1 MQHYLGIDIETYSDE
16 NLKEVGVY
24 KYADS
29 PNFMILLLAYAFD
42 DEDVIDVDLAS
53 GEKLPERVVNAL
65 SNDSIIKTAFN
76 AQFERVC
83 INKYFGLKSK
93 NWECTMIKSW
103 SLGFPGS
110 LDKVGEIIG
119 LPQDQQKLWT
129 GKNLI
134 RIFSVPHKVTGS
146 AAQLSIVPHRHRILP
161 EDRPAEWKQ
170 FKEYCR
176 GDVITERAIRKKLEM
191 FPEIPAESKL
201 YQLDQEINDR
211 GVMIDLQMAE
221 AAIQID
227 TEQTNRLTA
236 EFQEV
241 TGLPN
246 PNSLTDLKKFIK
258 DRTGK
263 SVTSITKN
271 NMTELQEKAKEYPDI
286 LRALEIRQLLSKTS
300 ISKYKKMLEVVNSD
314 GRARGLL
321 QFYGA
326 GHTGRWAGRLIQ
338 VQNLPQNHISDLNT
352 ARKIVK
358 TGDLELLEMMYDN
371 PSDILSQCIRPAIIP
386 APGYKFAVA
395 DFSAIEARVIA
406 WFAGE
411 SWRIDVFNSHGKI
424 YEASAA
430 QMFKVP
436 IESIKKG
443 DPLRQKGKIAEL
455 ALGYQGGKGAL
466 ISMGALKM
474 GLNEDELPELVNQWR
489 ASNPKIV
496 KFWYET
502 EAAVIKAIEERTT
515 VKIKNN
521 LKAIYKSGML
531 FLELPSGRRLAFV
544 KPKVIDHDKFPG
556 KKKIV
561 FQDVD
566 SKTYQWKECDT
577 YGGKL
582 VENIVQATARDCL
595 AYSMLLLEK
604 AGYKIIMHVHDE
616 VIIEIEESRNEL
628 ECITDIMGQEIPWAK
643 GLPLR
648 ADGYYCSYYQKD

>member
-1 MQHYLGIDIETYSDE
+1 MKQYLSIDIETYSDE
-16 NLKEVGVY
+16 NLQEVGVY
-24 KYADS
+24 KYTDS
-29 PNFMILLLAYAFD
+29 PNFTILLFAYAFD
-42 DEDVIDVDLAS
+42 NDEVEVIDLAS
-53 GEKLPERVVNAL
+53 GEEIPSKVITAMTSANY
-65 SNDSIIKTAFN
+65 IKTAFN

-83 INKYFGLKSK
+83 LNKYLGVNTR
-93 NWECTMIKSW
+93 NWECTMIKAW

-110 LDKVGEIIG
+110 LEKVGEIIG
-119 LPQDQQKLWT
+119 LPQDQKKLWT
-129 GKNLI
+129 GKNLM
-134 RIFSVPHKVTGS
+134 RIFSVPHKTTSKKQVS
-146 AAQLSIVPHRHRILP
+146 LMPHTYRILP
-161 EDRPAEWKQ
+161 EDRPTEWEQ
-170 FKEYCR
+170 FKEYC
-176 GDVITERAIRKKLEM
+176 GQDVVTERAIRKKLEM
-191 FPEIPAESKL
+191 FPGIPAEKKL
-201 YQLDQEINDR
+201 YHLDQLINDR
-211 GVMIDLQMAE
+211 GVRIDLQMAQ
-221 AAIQID
+221 AAIDID
-227 TEQTNRLTA
+227 TEHTNRLTS

-246 PNSLTDLKKFIK
+246 PNSLTDLKKYIK
-258 DRTGK
+258 ERTGK
-263 SVTSITKN
+263 RVASITKG
-271 NMTELQEKAKEYPDI
+271 NMAELQENAKAYPDV
-286 LRALEIRQLLSKTS
+286 LRALEIRQLLGKTS
-300 ISKYKKMLEVVNSD
+300 ISKYKKMLDVVNRD

-338 VQNLPQNHISDLNT
+338 VQNLPQNHIKDLDV
-352 ARKIVK
+352 ARKVVK
-358 TGDLELLEMMYDN
+358 TGDLELLEMLYDN

-411 SWRIDVFNSHGKI
+411 TWRLDVFNSHGKI

-436 IESIKKG
+436 VESIKKG

-455 ALGYQGGKGAL
+455 ALGYQGAAGAL
-466 ISMGALKM
+466 EQMGALKM
-474 GLNEDELPELVNQWR
+474 GLDKDELPVLVKQWR
-489 ASNPKIV
+489 ATNPKIV
-496 KFWYET
+496 KFWYDT

-515 VKIKNN
+515 VKITNN

-544 KPKVIDHDKFPG
+544 KPAVVDHNKWPG
-556 KKKIV
+556 KKKII

-566 SKTYQWKECDT
+566 SKTYQWKEMDT

-595 AYSMLLLEK
+595 AHSMLTLD
-604 AGYKIIMHVHDE
+604 AADYKIVMHVHDE
-616 VIIEIEESRNEL
+616 VVIEIEKNRNEL
-628 ECITDIMGQEIPWAK
+628 EKITDIMGQEIPWAK

-648 ADGYYCSYYQKD
+648 ADGYECEYYMKD

>member
-42 DEDVIDVDLAS
+42 DEDVTDVDLAS
-53 GEKLPERVVNAL
+53 GEKLPERVIKAL
-65 SNDSIIKTAFN
+65 NNDSIIKTAFN

-146 AAQLSIVPHRHRILP
+146 AAQLSIVPHKHRILP
-161 EDRPAEWKQ
+161 EDRPTEWKQ

-176 GDVITERAIRKKLEM
+176 GDVVTERAIRKKLEM
-191 FPEIPAESKL
+191 FPEISAETKL
-201 YQLDQEINDR
+201 YQLDQVINDR

-227 TEQTNRLTA
+227 TEQTNRLTS

-258 DRTGK
+258 EKTGRTVSG
-263 SVTSITKN
+263 ITKG
-271 NMTELQEKAKEYPDI
+271 NMEELQSEFNDHHEI
-286 LRALEIRQLLSKTS
+286 LTALEIRQKLSKTS
-300 ISKYKKMLEVVNSD
+300 ISKYKKMLEVTNID

-326 GHTGRWAGRLIQ
+326 SNTGRWAGRLIQ
-338 VQNLPQNHISDLNT
+338 VQNLPQNHISDLDT
-352 ARKIVK
+352 ARKIIK
-358 TGDLELLEMMYDN
+358 TGDLDLLEMMYDN

-386 APGYKFAVA
+386 THGYKFAVA

-466 ISMGALKM
+466 VSMGALKM
-474 GLNEDELPELVNQWR
+474 GLSENELPELVNQWR
-489 ASNPKIV
+489 NANPKIV
-496 KFWYET
+496 KFWYDT
-502 EAAVIKAIEERTT
+502 EKAVIEAIENRTT
-515 VKIKNN
+515 VKITNN

-531 FLELPSGRRLAFV
+531 FIELPSGRRLSFV
-544 KPKVIDHDKFPG
+544 KPRIMDHNMFPG

-561 FQDVD
+561 FQGVD
-566 SKTYQWKECDT
+566 SKTYQWTDSDT

-595 AYSMLLLEK
+595 AHSMLLLEK
-604 AGYKIIMHVHDE
+604 AGYKIVMHVHDE
-616 VIIEIEESRNEL
+616 VIIEIENERDEL
-628 ECITDIMGQEIPWAK
+628 ENITEIMGQEIPWAK

-648 ADGYYCSYYQKD
+648 ADGYECSYYQKD

>member
-16 NLKEVGVY
+16 NLTEVGVY
-24 KYADS
+24 KYVDS
-29 PNFMILLLAYAFD
+29 PNFMILLFAYAFD
-42 DEDVIDVDLAS
+42 DEDVTVVDLAS
-53 GEKLPERVVNAL
+53 GEEIPQRVITAMI
-65 SNDSIIKTAFN
+65 SNNYIKTAFN

-83 INKYFGLKSK
+83 LNKHLGVKTR
-93 NWECTMIKSW
+93 NWECSMIKSW

-110 LDKVGEIIG
+110 LDKVGEVIG
-119 LPQDQQKLWT
+119 LPQDQKKFWT

-134 RIFSVPHKVTGS
+134 RIFSVPHKTS
-146 AAQLSIVPHRHRILP
+146 SKEQISLMPHTYRVLP
-161 EDRPAEWKQ
+161 EDRPEEWQQ
-170 FKEYCR
+170 FKDYC
-176 GDVITERAIRKKLEM
+176 GQDVVTERAIRKKLEM
-191 FPEIPAESKL
+191 FPTLPAENKL
-201 YQLDQEINDR
+201 YQLDQVINDR

-241 TGLPN
+241 TGLQN

-258 DRTGK
+258 EKTGRTVSG
-263 SVTSITKN
+263 ITKG
-271 NMTELQEKAKEYPDI
+271 NMNELQNEFKNHHEI
-286 LRALEIRQLLSKTS
+286 LTALEIRQKLSKTS
-300 ISKYKKMLEVVNSD
+300 ISKYKKMLEVTNSD

-338 VQNLPQNHISDLNT
+338 VQNLPQNHIKDLNT
-352 ARKIVK
+352 AREIIK
-358 TGDLELLEMMYDN
+358 TGDLDLLEMMYDS

-411 SWRIDVFNSHGKI
+411 NWRIDVFKSHGKI

-455 ALGYQGGKGAL
+455 ALGYQGGAGAL

-474 GLNEDELPELVNQWR
+474 GLSDDELPELVNQWR
-489 ASNPKIV
+489 AANPKIV
-496 KFWYET
+496 KFWYDT
-502 EAAVIKAIEERTT
+502 EAAVIEAIENRTT

-544 KPKVIDHDKFPG
+544 KPRVTDHDKFPG

-566 SKTYQWKECDT
+566 SKTYQWKDCDT

-595 AYSMLLLEK
+595 AYSMLKLEE

-616 VIIEIEESRNEL
+616 VIIEIENERNEL
-628 ECITDIMGQEIPWAK
+628 ENITEIMGQEIPWAK

-648 ADGYYCSYYQKD
+648 ADGYECEYYQKD

>member
-1 MQHYLGIDIETYSDE
+1 MKQYLSIDIETYSDE
-16 NLKEVGVY
+16 NLQEVGVY
-24 KYADS
+24 KYTDS
-29 PNFMILLLAYAFD
+29 PNFTILLFAYAFD
-42 DEDVIDVDLAS
+42 NDEVEVIDLAS
-53 GEKLPERVVNAL
+53 GEEIPSKVTMAMISTNY
-65 SNDSIIKTAFN
+65 IKTAFN

-83 INKYFGLKSK
+83 LNKYLGVNTR
-93 NWECTMIKSW
+93 NWECTMIKAW

-110 LDKVGEIIG
+110 LEKVGEIIG
-119 LPQDQQKLWT
+119 LPQDQKKLWT
-129 GKNLI
+129 GKNLM
-134 RIFSVPHKVTGS
+134 RIFSVPHKTTSKKQVS
-146 AAQLSIVPHRHRILP
+146 LMPHTYRILP
-161 EDRPAEWKQ
+161 EDRPTEWEQ
-170 FKEYCR
+170 FKEYC
-176 GDVITERAIRKKLEM
+176 GQDVVTERAIRKKLEM
-191 FPEIPAESKL
+191 FPGIPAEKKL
-201 YQLDQEINDR
+201 YHLDQLINDR
-211 GVMIDLQMAE
+211 GVRIDLQMAQ
-221 AAIQID
+221 AAIDID
-227 TEQTNRLTA
+227 TEHTNRLTS

-246 PNSLTDLKKFIK
+246 PNSLTDLKKYIK
-258 DRTGK
+258 ERTGK
-263 SVTSITKN
+263 RVASITKG
-271 NMTELQEKAKEYPDI
+271 NMAELQENAKAYPDV
-286 LRALEIRQLLSKTS
+286 LRALEIRQLLGKTS
-300 ISKYKKMLEVVNSD
+300 ISKYKKMLDVVNRD

-338 VQNLPQNHISDLNT
+338 VQNLPQNHIKDLDV
-352 ARKIVK
+352 ARKVVK
-358 TGDLELLEMMYDN
+358 TGDLELLEMLYDN

-411 SWRIDVFNSHGKI
+411 TWRLGVFNSHGKI

-436 IESIKKG
+436 VESIKKG

-455 ALGYQGGKGAL
+455 ALGYQGAAGAL
-466 ISMGALKM
+466 EQMGALKM
-474 GLNEDELPELVNQWR
+474 GLDKDELPVLVKQWR
-489 ASNPKIV
+489 ATNPKIV
-496 KFWYET
+496 KFWYDT

-515 VKIKNN
+515 VKITNN

-544 KPKVIDHDKFPG
+544 KPAVVDHNKWPG
-556 KKKIV
+556 KKKII

-566 SKTYQWKECDT
+566 SKTYQWKEMDT

-595 AYSMLLLEK
+595 AHSMLTLD
-604 AGYKIIMHVHDE
+604 AADYKIVMHVHDE
-616 VIIEIEESRNEL
+616 VIIEIEEDRNEL
-628 ECITDIMGQEIPWAK
+628 EKITDIMGQEIPWAK

-648 ADGYYCSYYQKD
+648 ADGYECEYYQKD

>member
-1 MQHYLGIDIETYSDE
+1 MQHYLGIDIETYSDM
-16 NLKEVGVY
+16 NLQEVGVY
-24 KYADS
+24 KYVDS
-29 PNFMILLLAYAFD
+29 PNFTILLFAYAFD
-42 DEDVIDVDLAS
+42 DEDVEVLDLAS
-53 GEKLPERVVNAL
+53 GDEIPSRVFKAL
-65 SNDSIIKTAFN
+65 ASNNYIKTAFN

-83 INKYFGLKSK
+83 INKYLGHNTR
-93 NWECTMIKSW
+93 NWECSMIKAW
-103 SLGFPGS
+103 SLGFPGN
-110 LDKVGEIIG
+110 LAKVGETIG

-134 RIFSVPHKVTGS
+134 RIFSVPHKTTSKEQVS
-146 AAQLSIVPHRHRILP
+146 LMPHTYRVMP
-161 EDRPAEWKQ
+161 EDRPAEWEL
-170 FKEYCR
+170 FKTYC
-176 GDVITERAIRKKLEM
+176 GQDVVSERAIRKKLEM
-191 FPEIPAESKL
+191 FPTLPEENQL
-201 YQLDQEINDR
+201 YQLDQKINDR

-241 TGLPN
+241 TGLDN
-246 PNSLTDLKKFIK
+246 PNSLTDLKKYIK
-258 DRTGK
+258 DKTGRR
-263 SVTSITKN
+263 VASIAKGT
-271 NMTELQEKAKEYPDI
+271 MQELQDEFRDCPDI
-286 LRALEIRQLLSKTS
+286 LRALEIRQKLGKTS
-300 ISKYKKMLEVVNSD
+300 ISKYKKMTEVTCND

-338 VQNLPQNHISDLNT
+338 VQNLPQNHIDDLDN
-352 ARKIVK
+352 ARQIVK
-358 TGDLELLEMMYDN
+358 MGDLDFLEMMYDS

-386 APGYKFAVA
+386 RPGYKFAVA

-406 WFAGE
+406 WFASE
-411 SWRIDVFNSHGKI
+411 NWRLDVFKSHGKI
-424 YEASAA
+424 YEASAS

-436 IESIKKG
+436 IESINKG
-443 DPLRQKGKIAEL
+443 NPLRQKGKIAEL
-455 ALGYQGGKGAL
+455 ALGYQGAAGAL
-466 ISMGALKM
+466 EQMGALKM
-474 GLNEDELPELVNQWR
+474 GLTADELPDLVKQWR
-489 ASNPKIV
+489 AANPKIV
-496 KFWYET
+496 KFWYDA
-502 EAAVIKAIEERTT
+502 EAAVIEAIENRTT

-544 KPKVIDHDKFPG
+544 KPRVTEHDRFPG

-566 SKTYQWKECDT
+566 SKTYQWKDCDT

-595 AYSMLLLEK
+595 AYSMLKLEA
-604 AGYKIIMHVHDE
+604 AGYEIVMHVHDE
-616 VIIEIEESRNEL
+616 VIIEIEKERNEL
-628 ECITDIMGQEIPWAK
+628 RTMTDLMGEEIPWAK

-648 ADGYYCSYYQKD
+648 ADGYECDYYQKD

>member
-1 MQHYLGIDIETYSDE
+1 MKQYLSIDIETYSDE
-16 NLKEVGVY
+16 NLQEVGVY
-24 KYADS
+24 KYTDS
-29 PNFMILLLAYAFD
+29 PNFTILLFAYAFD
-42 DEDVIDVDLAS
+42 NDEVEVIDLAS
-53 GEKLPERVVNAL
+53 GEEIPSKVITAMTSANY
-65 SNDSIIKTAFN
+65 IKTAFK

-83 INKYFGLKSK
+83 LNKYLGVNTR
-93 NWECTMIKSW
+93 NWECTMIKAW

-110 LDKVGEIIG
+110 LEKIGEIIG
-119 LPQDQQKLWT
+119 LPQDQKKLWT
-129 GKNLI
+129 GKNLM
-134 RIFSVPHKVTGS
+134 RMFSVPHKTTSKKQVS
-146 AAQLSIVPHRHRILP
+146 LMPHTYRILP
-161 EDRPAEWKQ
+161 EDRPTEWEQ
-170 FKEYCR
+170 FKEYC
-176 GDVITERAIRKKLEM
+176 GQDVVTERAIRKKLEM
-191 FPEIPAESKL
+191 FPGIPAEKKL
-201 YQLDQEINDR
+201 YQLDQLINDR
-211 GVMIDLQMAE
+211 GVRIDLQMAQ
-221 AAIQID
+221 AAIDID
-227 TEQTNRLTA
+227 TEHTNRLTS

-246 PNSLTDLKKFIK
+246 PNSLTDLKKYIK
-258 DRTGK
+258 ERTGK
-263 SVTSITKN
+263 RVASITKG
-271 NMTELQEKAKEYPDI
+271 NMAELQENAKAYPDV
-286 LRALEIRQLLSKTS
+286 LRALEIRQLLGKTS
-300 ISKYKKMLEVVNSD
+300 ISKYKKMLDVVNRD

-338 VQNLPQNHISDLNT
+338 VQNLPQNHIKDLDV
-352 ARKIVK
+352 ARKVVK
-358 TGDLELLEMMYDN
+358 TGDLELLEMLYDN

-411 SWRIDVFNSHGKI
+411 TWRLDVFNSHGKI

-436 IESIKKG
+436 VESIKKG

-455 ALGYQGGKGAL
+455 ALGYQGAAGAL
-466 ISMGALKM
+466 EQMGALKM
-474 GLNEDELPELVNQWR
+474 GLDKDELPVLVKQWR
-489 ASNPKIV
+489 ATNPKIV
-496 KFWYET
+496 KFWYDT

-515 VKIKNN
+515 VKITNN

-544 KPKVIDHDKFPG
+544 KPAVVDHNKWPG
-556 KKKIV
+556 KKKII

-566 SKTYQWKECDT
+566 SKTYQWKEMDT

-595 AYSMLLLEK
+595 AHSMLTLD
-604 AGYKIIMHVHDE
+604 AADYKIVMHVHDE
-616 VIIEIEESRNEL
+616 VVIEIEKNRNEL
-628 ECITDIMGQEIPWAK
+628 EKITDIMGQEIPWAK

-648 ADGYYCSYYQKD
+648 ADGYECEYYMKD